1 MRNELDEAK
10 NCLERACPL
19 MELLPGTI
27 LDTFETTSA
36 NFGIMNEFGFIRDSE
51 IDESLREQMI
61 MNDADD
67 GKNYAENCFA
77 MLRNVYEKLYG
88 INSTSTDENEQEES
102 ENHLIEDENRFSSH
116 YDDFSLYDDD
126 EERPADG
133 RHRSRSHHTGDGEGA
148 EEGGDD
154 LSIESRI
161 EELRIPFQHLRSELQ
176 MIYESSHQKQ
186 HNNHNHR
193 DDTSSGDFDGDRND
207 RFRSRSSSSE
217 EEDEEGEGTQELTN
231 NVRVKSV
238 GRMKKKR
245 RDTEKED
252 REKKISSSS
261 ASSDSNPSFPPSSFS
276 LRDLFFNPSSSV
288 LSGDSNNGFR
298 SESGNDLPISLGSG
312 PASII
317 AADLEAMLRK
327 FVREDE
333 EGRKVLFKVAKKYY
347 DDLSNHFPTV
357 SLSYCIVSFSFV
369 IFLLLD
375 GRECVECS
383 SRPRRCVFGNNETSN

>member
-88 INSTSTDENEQEES
+88 INSTSTEENEQEES
-102 ENHLIEDENRFSSH
+102 ENHLVEDENRFSSH

-126 EERPADG
+126 EERPDS
-133 RHRSRSHHTGDGEGA
+133 RHRSRNHHAGDRDGT

-186 HNNHNHR
+186 HNNHHR
-193 DDTSSGDFDGDRND
+193 GDASSGDFDGGRND

-217 EEDEEGEGTQELTN
+217 DEDEEGEETQELTN

-252 REKKISSSS
+252 REKKSSPSPS
-261 ASSDSNPSFPPSSFS
+261 SSDSNPSVPPSSFS

-288 LSGDSNNGFR
+288 LSGDANNGFR

-333 EGRKVLFKVAKKYY
+333 EGRKVLLKVAKKYY

-357 SLSYCIVSFSFV
+357 SLSLCT
-369 IFLLLD
+369 
-375 GRECVECS
+375 C
-383 SRPRRCVFGNNETSN
+383 